1 MYETVTKKV
10 EIFSITVASTAVE
23 GFSFEVLCINAEKP
37 ILTYL
42 PNPRIEQL
50 KQRYPRLRRLQ
61 ISDDGSSERQLP
73 VHITIGAGDYQRIR
87 SAEQPIARKNADID
101 PGAEFI
107 MLEWMILGR
116 QILESSNVE
125 KGFVAR
131 SSKSDFEKLCSLEVL
146 GLTDEGN
153 NV

>member
-1 MYETVTKKV
+1 
-10 EIFSITVASTAVE
+10 
-23 GFSFEVLCINAEKP
+23 
-37 ILTYL
+37 
-42 PNPRIEQL
+42 
-50 KQRYPRLRRLQ
+50 
-61 ISDDGSSERQLP
+61 
-73 VHITIGAGDYQRIR
+73 
-87 SAEQPIARKNADID
+87 
-101 PGAEFI
+101 